1 MTDSEGEL
9 SKLREDVRIFS
20 AKHAGQ
26 GFFKYFYYPD
36 FRVVVLYR
44 LSRWLF
50 KKRLKPFAYILVMLN
65 DFLHGVWIGP
75 NVDAGRGLSLGHP
88 RGLILNPGTKIGRY
102 CTLLNQVTCG
112 GPSVVIGDF
121 VELGAGARVIST
133 FDREVVVANHCIV
146 GAGAVVTKSFPEGS
160 VLAGVPAKE
169 ISRKNFEKWRA
180 RHSYYPVE

>member
-9 SKLREDVRIFS
+9 SRLKEDVRIFS

-36 FRVVVLYR
+36 FRAVVLYR

-50 KKRLKPFAYILVMLN
+50 KKGLKPFAYVLVMLN

-121 VELGAGARVIST
+121 VELGAGARIIST

-146 GAGAVVTKSFPEGS
+146 GAGAVVTKSFSEGS

-169 ISRKNFEKWRA
+169 ISKKNFEKWRA